1 MDIETGEI
9 YEISSDD
16 ELRRLAD
23 KLGHQLVPLT
33 EEHAKELAPLSNR
46 MRKRLLSGGFCIC
59 GSGKSFK
66 KCCRKKYQQT
76 ERRKP

>member
-66 KCCRKKYQQT
+66 KCCWRKYQ
-76 ERRKP
+76 K